1 LRPQSGFF
9 TGEIE
14 MKGTVAGTT
23 IGISAS
29 LPATYDVAGYAA
41 LTYTTIGEVVDGG
54 AHGRTYNEVTSNP
67 IDTRA
72 TQKYKGSYN
81 EGTKT
86 LQLDMDNQ
94 DAGQALLKTA
104 LNSDND
110 YAFEVAYPNGDID
123 YFIAKVMSFEK
134 ATGSVDSM
142 RSATVSLSIT
152 TAADGTGIVESN
164 VT

>member
-1 LRPQSGFF
+1 MS
-9 TGEIE
+9 
-14 MKGTVAGTT
+14 KGTVAGTT
-23 IGISAS
+23 ISISAS

-41 LTYTTIGEVVDGG
+41 LSYTPIGEVIDGG
-54 AHGRTYNEVTSNP
+54 AHGRTYAEVTSNP

-72 TQKYKGSYN
+72 TQKYKGSFN

-94 DAGQALLKTA
+94 DAGQQLVKTA

-110 YAFEVAYPNGDID
+110 YSFEVAYPNGDID

-134 ATGSVDSM
+134 ATGTVDSM
-142 RSATVSLSIT
+142 RSASVTLSIT
-152 TAADGTGIVESN
+152 TSDDGVGIVESN
-164 VT
+164 QT

>member
-1 LRPQSGFF
+1 MS
-9 TGEIE
+9 
-14 MKGTVAGTT
+14 KGTVAGTT
-23 IGISAS
+23 ISISAS

-41 LTYTTIGEVVDGG
+41 
-54 AHGRTYNEVTSNP
+54 HGRTYAEVTSNP

-72 TQKYKGSYN
+72 TQKYKGSFN

-94 DAGQALLKTA
+94 DAGQQLVKTA

-110 YAFEVAYPNGDID
+110 YSFEVAYPNGDID

-134 ATGSVDSM
+134 ATGTVDSM
-142 RSATVSLSIT
+142 RSASVTLSIT
-152 TAADGTGIVESN
+152 TSDDGVGIVESN
-164 VT
+164 QT

>member
-1 LRPQSGFF
+1 MS
-9 TGEIE
+9 
-14 MKGTVAGTT
+14 KGTVAGTT

-41 LTYTTIGEVVDGG
+41 LTYTDIGEITDGG

-67 IDTRA
+67 IGTRS
-72 TQKYKGSYN
+72 TMKYKGSYN

-104 LNSDND
+104 LNDDED
-110 YAFEVAYPNGDID
+110 YAFEVAYPNGDKD

-134 ATGSVDSM
+134 ATAGVDSM
-142 RSATVSLSIT
+142 RSATVTLSIT
-152 TAADGTGIVESN
+152 TSSGGVGIVESL
-164 VT
+164 TT

>member
-1 LRPQSGFF
+1 MG
-9 TGEIE
+9 
-14 MKGTVAGTT
+14 KGTVAGTS

-29 LPATYDVAGYAA
+29 LPATSDVAGYVA
-41 LTYTTIGEVVDGG
+41 LTYTNIGEIIDGG

-72 TQKYKGSYN
+72 TQKYKGSFN

-94 DAGQALLKTA
+94 DAGQAMLKQA
-104 LNSDND
+104 LDSDND

-134 ATGSVDSM
+134 ATGTVDSM
-142 RSATVSLSIT
+142 RGASVTLSIT
-152 TAADGTGIVESN
+152 TDKNGVGIVEFI
-164 VT
+164 TT